1 MIEIRRYNISDKEE
15 WNDLLIN
22 SRIDSFLFNRD
33 FMDYHSDRFQDFSF
47 MIYRKGKLAALLP
60 GNLDGK
66 TFHSHQGLTYG
77 GLISTAKVTTGDIID
92 VFKLINEELSKNGVT
107 EVVYKPTPWIY
118 HKYPAQEDIY
128 ALYRMN
134 AEKIGCNLSTTIFQ
148 HNKLSFIESRKS
160 GIRKAKR
167 EGVSIV
173 ESNNLNSF
181 WIILEDN
188 LMKLH
193 NRKPVHSIDEIL
205 LLMERFPKSI
215 RLYVAEKSNEV
226 IAGCLV
232 FLMNNLIH
240 TQYISSS
247 EKGRLTGALDLLF
260 DELINRI
267 FVNYPIFDF
276 GHSTEQLGRFL
287 NENLIFQKEGF
298 GGRGVVYEIY
308 KYSL

>member
-205 LLMERFPKSI
+205 LLKERFPKSI

-232 FLMNNLIH
+232 FLMKNLLH
-240 TQYISSS
+240 TQYISSG
-247 EKGRLTGALDLLF
+247 EIGRQTGALDLLF

-267 FVNYPIFDF
+267 FANYPVFDF
-276 GHSTEQLGRFL
+276 GHSTEQLGRLL

-298 GGRGVVYEIY
+298 GGRGVVYDVY
-308 KYSL
+308 KYTL